1 MLPQGKT
8 KHDDIA
14 IKKLELLNSILMKEL
29 LESKGKI
36 TNLEE
41 ENENFKRI

>member
-8 KHDDIA
+8 KHDDIE

-36 TNLEE
+36 TNLTVAVPE
-41 ENENFKRI
+41 I